1 MPASEDNLIELIRSS
16 GLAVEAV
23 QGNEPGP
30 SVDTAWRAMA
40 GFGVEPSAT
49 LPLKGELGGVHQL
62 WLDHARLGG
71 VIGEDGT
78 FLITAVVTGSA
89 AVGWVRVRLT
99 DTADVSRLL
108 DDQGRIEFIAR
119 SLSGGHICGV
129 TAEEYDYWVVSLGL

>member
-1 MPASEDNLIELIRSS
+1 MPTSEENLIELIRSS
-16 GLAVEAV
+16 GLEVDAV

-62 WLDHARLGG
+62 WLDHARQGG

-78 FLITAVVTGSA
+78 FLLTAVVTGSA
-89 AVGWVRVRLT
+89 AVGWVRGRLT

-119 SLSGGHICGV
+119 SSSGRHICGV
-129 TAEEYDYWVVSLGL
+129 TAEEYDYWVVSLAL